1 MCFNGNAWKNSTE
14 KTYVLLINSI
24 KLKPYAFLLKP
35 FIKRKKL
42 KLIYKAFNLFVFYQ
56 ARRAYMM
63 LFFLKKSIQLKKNIY
78 TNGKHMVFH

>member
-1 MCFNGNAWKNSTE
+1 MCFNGNACQNSPE
-14 KTYVLLINSI
+14 KPYVLLINSI
-24 KLKPYAFLLKP
+24 KLKPYAIILLKP

-63 LFFLKKSIQLKKNIY
+63 LFFLKKSIQLKKKY
-78 TNGKHMVFH
+78 LY